1 MHCDPNAYC
10 LLVPET
16 SDFKCECKPGY
27 NGTGKVCTGMA
38 VMQTR
43 MYISVLLFVT
53 SVMQNELF
61 TDVCTGYCDNE
72 GTCVK
77 DSRGQPSCRCI
88 GSFTGKHCQEKSE
101 FAYIAGGI
109 AGAVI
114 FIIIIV
120 LLVWMICVRS
130 VLILFC
136 ISLQSLL
143 FTE

>member
-1 MHCDPNAYC
+1 M
-10 LLVPET
+10 
-16 SDFKCECKPGY
+16 SK
-27 NGTGKVCTGMA
+27 M
-38 VMQTR
+38 MQEQ
-43 MYISVLLFVT
+43 F
-53 SVMQNELF
+53 F

-77 DSRGQPSCRCI
+77 DTRGQPSCRCV

-120 LLVWMICVRS
+120 LLVWMICVRL
-130 VLILFC
+130 VFILHPNLWQLLLLRRC
-136 ISLQSLL
+136 IRMR
-143 FTE
+143 F

>member
-1 MHCDPNAYC
+1 M
-10 LLVPET
+10 
-16 SDFKCECKPGY
+16 
-27 NGTGKVCTGMA
+27 
-38 VMQTR
+38 
-43 MYISVLLFVT
+43 
-53 SVMQNELF
+53 
-61 TDVCTGYCDNE
+61 GYCDNE

-120 LLVWMICVRS
+120 LLVWMICVRLVYILPPS
-130 VLILFC
+130 SLVLPVYSLFE
-136 ISLQSLL
+136 ITAYAIFSFTNIPKFLQ
-143 FTE
+143 FKVA